1 MLFFIK
7 KTMATLNTNNEFSAD
22 KLLQAAAKLNSHE
35 LEKFVNQAIVL
46 KARRNA
52 SSIAKAEAELLQ
64 KINQGLAPRLQK
76 RFDELAEK
84 LDLGTLTVQEHQEFL
99 RLTNQI
105 EKQDAKRIELL
116 GRLAEI
122 RQQTLDDV
130 MQKLGIGQ
138 P

>member
-1 MLFFIK
+1 M
-7 KTMATLNTNNEFSAD
+7 TTLNTNNEFSAD
-22 KLLQAAAKLNSHE
+22 KLLQATASLNSHE

-52 SSIAKAEAELLQ
+52 SSVPQTEAELLQ
-64 KINQGLAPRLQK
+64 KINRGLAPRLQK

-84 LDLGTLTVQEHQEFL
+84 LSLETLTSEERREFL

-105 EKQDAKRIELL
+105 EKQDARRIELL
-116 GRLAEI
+116 GKLAEI

-138 P
+138 S